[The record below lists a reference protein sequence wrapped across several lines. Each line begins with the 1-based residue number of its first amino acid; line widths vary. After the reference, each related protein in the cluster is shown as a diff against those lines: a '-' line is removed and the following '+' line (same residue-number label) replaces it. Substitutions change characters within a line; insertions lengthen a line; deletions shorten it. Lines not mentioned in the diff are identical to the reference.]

1 MKKLLFITWSMSHGY
16 GTEKSLADILNR
28 MDSTKYK
35 IDVLPL
41 FKDANSNILNS
52 NIKVLNSLIDYTI
65 DGFDEKKALDDYY
78 SILANPLKF
87 NKLIKNKYDCVIAC
101 NHNAPSYFASYM
113 NNTPKVVWIRGD
125 MSELNYNKFN
135 STTVE
140 YSGTKQEF
148 NMQKNVLNTFDNI
161 VVISDIVKK
170 SLKEQ
175 FDITE
180 NVYEIPNSVDI
191 EKINSLSKEKVEL
204 PPKALFTTLGRLD
217 NNKNQILLLKAAK
230 ILKQIRNDFEIY
242 LLGDGDN
249 RKKLETYINENELTN
264 NVKILGF
271 KDNPYPYIKNSLA
284 TVLTSLSEGFS
295 LVLAESA
302 LLNTPIISTKVGIAE
317 ELVKRY
323 NCGTLI
329 DYDEQKLADVLL
341 EYMKKYDY
349 CKDKPHF
356 QIGDEFSLETELKK
370 TIKVIEDAI
379 EKSEEKCKI
388 KKLPYPVEKID
399 YYELENYIIRENLLY
414 VLEVKKDN
422 VKYEY
427 LINRKIGTDKLI
439 VFNNGAIAG
448 GNVKVPV
455 FQRHSWANDL
465 KTSSIFCM
473 DPTLYINDLSVGWG
487 IGKNENY
494 YLENSSL
501 ILKEIIKKMNIQLN
515 NTVIYGTSAGGFLSI
530 IMGIYLKGAK
540 VVADNTQ
547 LDVSNWAFISA
558 VDCVINYCFDN
569 IGTALKYSER
579 FSVVEAFIKNNYV
592 PKIYLHINL
601 CSEIDNSMQLVPFL
615 KKIEKMKN
623 ITNYNDIEITLH
635 YDENKGHDGL
645 DQNNALKVIYEIL
658 GIEN

>member
-35 IDVLPL
+35 IDVFPL

-113 NNTPKVVWIRGD
+113 NSTPKVVWIRGD

-161 VVISDIVKK
+161 VVISDVVKK

-175 FDITE
+175 FNITE

-191 EKINSLSKEKVEL
+191 EKVVTLSEEKIEL
-204 PPKALFTTLGRLD
+204 PQKALFITLGRLD

-249 RKKLETYINENELTN
+249 RKKLETYIVENELAN
-264 NVKILGF
+264 NVKILRF

-284 TVLTSLSEGFS
+284 TVLTSLSEGFG
-295 LVLAESA
+295 LVLAEST

-317 ELVKRY
+317 ELIRKY

-341 EYMKKYDY
+341 EYMEKYDY
-349 CKDKPHF
+349 CTYKPHF
-356 QIGDEFSLETELKK
+356 QIGDEFNLETELKK

-399 YYELENYIIRENLLY
+399 YYELDNYIIRENLLY

-448 GNVKVPV
+448 GNVKVPI

-473 DPTLYINDLSVGWG
+473 DPTLYNNDLLVERR
-487 IGKNENY
+487 IGK
-494 YLENSSL
+494 
-501 ILKEIIKKMNIQLN
+501 LKSQKII
-515 NTVIYGTSAGGFLSI
+515 
-530 IMGIYLKGAK
+530 
-540 VVADNTQ
+540 
-547 LDVSNWAFISA
+547 
-558 VDCVINYCFDN
+558 
-569 IGTALKYSER
+569 
-579 FSVVEAFIKNNYV
+579 
-592 PKIYLHINL
+592 
-601 CSEIDNSMQLVPFL
+601 
-615 KKIEKMKN
+615 
-623 ITNYNDIEITLH
+623 
-635 YDENKGHDGL
+635 
-645 DQNNALKVIYEIL
+645 
-658 GIEN
+658 

>member
-191 EKINSLSKEKVEL
+191 EKVNLLSKEKVEL

-473 DPTLYINDLSVGWG
+473 NLTLYNNDLLVERR
-487 IGKNENY
+487 IGK
-494 YLENSSL
+494 
-501 ILKEIIKKMNIQLN
+501 LKSQKII
-515 NTVIYGTSAGGFLSI
+515 
-530 IMGIYLKGAK
+530 
-540 VVADNTQ
+540 
-547 LDVSNWAFISA
+547 
-558 VDCVINYCFDN
+558 
-569 IGTALKYSER
+569 
-579 FSVVEAFIKNNYV
+579 
-592 PKIYLHINL
+592 
-601 CSEIDNSMQLVPFL
+601 
-615 KKIEKMKN
+615 
-623 ITNYNDIEITLH
+623 
-635 YDENKGHDGL
+635 
-645 DQNNALKVIYEIL
+645 
-658 GIEN
+658 

>member
-35 IDVLPL
+35 IDVFPL

-191 EKINSLSKEKVEL
+191 EKVNLLSKEKVEL

-473 DPTLYINDLSVGWG
+473 NLTLYNNDLLVERR
-487 IGKNENY
+487 IGK
-494 YLENSSL
+494 
-501 ILKEIIKKMNIQLN
+501 LKSQKII
-515 NTVIYGTSAGGFLSI
+515 
-530 IMGIYLKGAK
+530 
-540 VVADNTQ
+540 
-547 LDVSNWAFISA
+547 
-558 VDCVINYCFDN
+558 
-569 IGTALKYSER
+569 
-579 FSVVEAFIKNNYV
+579 
-592 PKIYLHINL
+592 
-601 CSEIDNSMQLVPFL
+601 
-615 KKIEKMKN
+615 
-623 ITNYNDIEITLH
+623 
-635 YDENKGHDGL
+635 
-645 DQNNALKVIYEIL
+645 
-658 GIEN
+658 

>member
-35 IDVLPL
+35 IDVFPL

-140 YSGTKQEF
+140 YSGIKQEF
-148 NMQKNVLNTFDNI
+148 NMQKNVLNAFDNI
-161 VVISDIVKK
+161 IVISDIVKK

-191 EKINSLSKEKVEL
+191 EKVNLLSKEKVEL

-473 DPTLYINDLSVGWG
+473 NLTLYNNDLLVERR
-487 IGKNENY
+487 IGK
-494 YLENSSL
+494 
-501 ILKEIIKKMNIQLN
+501 LKSQKII
-515 NTVIYGTSAGGFLSI
+515 
-530 IMGIYLKGAK
+530 
-540 VVADNTQ
+540 
-547 LDVSNWAFISA
+547 
-558 VDCVINYCFDN
+558 
-569 IGTALKYSER
+569 
-579 FSVVEAFIKNNYV
+579 
-592 PKIYLHINL
+592 
-601 CSEIDNSMQLVPFL
+601 
-615 KKIEKMKN
+615 
-623 ITNYNDIEITLH
+623 
-635 YDENKGHDGL
+635 
-645 DQNNALKVIYEIL
+645 
-658 GIEN
+658 